1 MAIGIL
7 ITLNNFIHDLAVA
20 VWFSGTVLALIIMQ
34 EGLKQGTAGIKD
46 FAAKAAQRMCRIAN
60 ISLIIVIAGGVV
72 RAFAYKKYEWVNALG
87 RGQIHLLIIK
97 HLLFALIVAVGLY
110 IQIRLRRQ
118 INKGKNDIKTNHT

>member
-7 ITLNNFIHDLAVA
+7 ITINNFIHDLAVA

-72 RAFAYKKYEWVNALG
+72 RAFAYKKYEWVDALG
-87 RGQIHLLIIK
+87 RGQLTLLVIK
-97 HLLFALIVAVGLY
+97 HLLLLLIVLGGIYMQVK
-110 IQIRLRRQ
+110 LRRQ
-118 INKGKNDIKTNHT
+118 IKMGNE